1 MAPEKSIQVQNF
13 TGMPVF
19 ELGIMKC
26 LGFTYLFIRLLLY
39 PLLNPENLKR
49 ELREICVAFGSIFA
63 RFRPFRPCLEDYC
76 NDKDRTTG
84 PKGSDSGVA
93 GKSSVQSLVTSDFH
107 GK

>member
-1 MAPEKSIQVQNF
+1 
-13 TGMPVF
+13 
-19 ELGIMKC
+19 MKW

-49 ELREICVAFGSIFA
+49 EVREICVAFGSIVDLGH
-63 RFRPFRPCLEDYC
+63 FRPCLEDYC